1 MRTTILAGAATLAL
15 VLAGGPADAQQKLAF
30 TSFGGSYQEA
40 QRKALLEP
48 VAKEL
53 GIVWAEDTLTG
64 IAEVR
69 AQVRAGAVS
78 WDIVDLGL
86 ADCAAAQSEGLLE
99 PLDYSL
105 ISTEGFDKMAF
116 DTHWIGI
123 IYYSTVLGYS
133 TERYK
138 DKPPRGWKDF
148 WDVKG
153 FPGAR
158 ALRDYPTPNLEIA
171 LLVDGVPK
179 DQVYQLLSTEEGVA
193 RAFAKLDAIKPHITV
208 WWKSGAQSA
217 QLAKDGEVDML
228 SIWNGRL
235 DTVIKDGAKFAY
247 SYDDG
252 ILSLDCLAI
261 IKGSKNK
268 DLAMKALARMVAP
281 DLQANMPL
289 YINYGPTTSKAF
301 ETGKITPEMARISP
315 SSPENAAKQ
324 FVIDARFWAANRQKM
339 QERWDSWKTR

>member
-1 MRTTILAGAATLAL
+1 MRRTVLAAATALAL
-15 VLAGGPADAQQKLAF
+15 VFGPGEVAAQQKLAF
-30 TSFGGSYQEA
+30 TSFGGAYQEA

-53 GIVWAEDTLTG
+53 GIVWVEDTLTG

-69 AQVRAGAVS
+69 AQVRAGAVT

-99 PLDYSL
+99 PLDYGQ
-105 ISTEGFDKMAF
+105 ISTAGFDKMAF

-133 TERYK
+133 TEKYK
-138 DKPPRGWKDF
+138 DRPPRGWKDF
-148 WDVKG
+148 WDVKA

-158 ALRDYPTPNLEIA
+158 SLRDYPTPNLEIA
-171 LLVDGVPK
+171 LLVDGVPR
-179 DQVYQLLSTEEGVA
+179 DQVYQVLATEEGVQ
-193 RAFAKLDAIKPHITV
+193 RAFRKLDQIKPHIEV

-235 DTVIKDGAKFAY
+235 DTVIKDGAKAAY

-252 ILSLDCLAI
+252 ILSLDCLGI
-261 IKGSKNK
+261 IKGSRNK

-289 YINYGPTTSKAF
+289 YINYGPTTLAAF
-301 ETGKITPEMARISP
+301 EAGKITAEMARISP
-315 SSPENAAKQ
+315 SSPENAKKQ
-324 FVIDARFWAANRQKM
+324 LVIDARFWAANRQRM
-339 QERWDSWKTR
+339 QERWDAWKTR

>member
-1 MRTTILAGAATLAL
+1 MRGPILASATALAL
-15 VLAGGPADAQQKLAF
+15 FVAGTATAQQKLGF
-30 TSFGGSYQEA
+30 TSFGGAYQEA

-48 VAKEL
+48 VAKEM
-53 GIVWAEDTLTG
+53 GITWVEDTLTG

-69 AQVRAGAVS
+69 AQVRAGAVT

-99 PLDYSL
+99 SLDYGQ
-105 ISTEGFDKMAF
+105 ISTAGFDKMAF

-133 TERYK
+133 TEKYK
-138 DKPPRGWKDF
+138 DRPPRGWKDF

-158 ALRDYPTPNLEIA
+158 SLRDYPTPNLEIA
-171 LLVDGVPK
+171 LLVDGVPR
-179 DQVYQLLSTEEGVA
+179 DQVYQVLATEEGVQ
-193 RAFAKLDAIKPHITV
+193 RAFATLDRIKPHIEV

-235 DTVIKDGAKFAY
+235 DTVIKNGAKAAY

-261 IKGSKNK
+261 VKGSKNK

-289 YINYGPTTSKAF
+289 YINYGPTTLAAF
-301 ETGKITPEMARISP
+301 EVGKITAEMARISP
-315 SSPENAAKQ
+315 SSPENARKQ
-324 FVIDARFWAANRQKM
+324 LVIDARFWAANRQKM
-339 QERWDSWKTR
+339 QERWDAWKTR

>member
-1 MRTTILAGAATLAL
+1 MRGTILAGAAALAL
-15 VLAGGPADAQQKLAF
+15 CVAGTATAQHKLGF
-30 TSFGGSYQEA
+30 TSFGGAYQEA

-53 GIVWAEDTLTG
+53 GIAWVEDTLTG

-69 AQVRAGAVS
+69 AQVRAGAVT

-99 PLDYSL
+99 PLDYGQ
-105 ISTEGFDKMAF
+105 ISTAGFDKMAY

-133 TERYK
+133 TEKYK

-148 WDVKG
+148 WDVEA

-158 ALRDYPTPNLEIA
+158 SLRDYPTPNLEIA

-179 DQVYQLLSTEEGVA
+179 DQVYRVLATEQGVQ
-193 RAFAKLDAIKPHITV
+193 RAFETLDRIKPHIEV

-217 QLAKDGEVDML
+217 QLAKDGEIDML

-235 DTVIKDGAKFAY
+235 DTVIKDGAKAAY

-252 ILSLDCLAI
+252 ILSLDCLAVV
-261 IKGSKNK
+261 KGSKNK
-268 DLAMKALARMVAP
+268 DLAVKALARMVAP

-301 ETGKITPEMARISP
+301 ETGKITPEMAEISP
-315 SSPENAAKQ
+315 SSPANAAKQ
-324 FVIDARFWAANRQKM
+324 LVIDARFWAANRQKM
-339 QERWDSWKTR
+339 QERWDAWKTR

>member
-1 MRTTILAGAATLAL
+1 MRGPILASAMALAL
-15 VLAGGPADAQQKLAF
+15 FVAGTATAQQKLGF
-30 TSFGGSYQEA
+30 TSFGGAYQEA

-53 GIVWAEDTLTG
+53 GITWVEDTLTG

-133 TERYK
+133 TEKYK

-148 WDVKG
+148 WDVAA

-158 ALRDYPTPNLEIA
+158 SLRDYPTPNLEIA

-179 DQVYQLLSTEEGVA
+179 DQVYRVLATEEGVQ
-193 RAFAKLDAIKPHITV
+193 RAFETLDRIKPHIEV

-235 DTVIKDGAKFAY
+235 DTVIKDGAKAAY

-252 ILSLDCLAI
+252 ILSLDCLAVV
-261 IKGSKNK
+261 KGSKNK

-301 ETGKITPEMARISP
+301 ETGKITPAMAEISP
-315 SSPENAAKQ
+315 SSPANAAKQ
-324 FVIDARFWAANRQKM
+324 LVIDARFWAANRQKM
-339 QERWDSWKTR
+339 QERWDAWKTR